1 MSRPIKGICGFTQET
16 VVGLVAN
23 LESRELRHVEYQKR
37 GLPPEHPRAS
47 ATDDVEGIIAL
58 KHDIFD
64 VKQFLDAQPKI
75 LSEFK
80 KQIDLDLEFF
90 FTGQGL
96 MNGTE
101 TLNFLPLMNH
111 REKGS
116 QRPDRICL
124 SRRGDPG
131 VFVANRASL
140 PHRGQFTVRAHFH
153 RTPVEL
159 PPPQLEGQ

>member
-1 MSRPIKGICGFTQET
+1 M
-16 VVGLVAN
+16 
-23 LESRELRHVEYQKR
+23 EYQKR
-37 GLPPEHPRAS
+37 GLPPEHARAS

-80 KQIDLDLEFF
+80 KRIDPDMEFF
-90 FTGQGL
+90 YWTGA
-96 MNGTE
+96 NE
-101 TLNFLPLMNH
+101 RYRDFELPSFN
-111 REKGS
+111 EPSGEGIAE
-116 QRPDRICL
+116 RPDRICL

-140 PHRGQFTVRAHFH
+140 PHRGQFTIRARFH
-153 RTPVEL
+153 RSL
-159 PPPQLEGQ
+159 